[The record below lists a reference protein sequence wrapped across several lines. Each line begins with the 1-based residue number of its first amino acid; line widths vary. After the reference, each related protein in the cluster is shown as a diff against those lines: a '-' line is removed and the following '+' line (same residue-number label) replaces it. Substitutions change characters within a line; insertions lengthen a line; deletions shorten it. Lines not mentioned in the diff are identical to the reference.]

1 MQFLWIPRVGQS
13 GRLSIRCW
21 YHVLSGCNITIDE
34 DAKKAIKRYHCENIG
49 VLFYI
54 LTVASFGV
62 NDNSTS
68 SDFCR
73 LMIRLSP
80 CLLESVV
87 GVTGTPLGNSPLFA
101 DPVKS
106 RLHVESGSSVLCFR
120 PTSGC
125 PSRTRVLPYHP
136 ILDNTCNY
144 LQPRP
149 STTNSVPPLHTP
161 VPPSPHTPTQVH
173 GESTCCELVAWALTP
188 ALIRAVQAQQHTHR
202 RVITHAPVTPLACT
216 VCVAGTQAPCSLQ

>member
-13 GRLSIRCW
+13 VRLSIRCW

-73 LMIRLSP
+73 LMTRLSP
-80 CLLESVV
+80 CLLESV
-87 GVTGTPLGNSPLFA
+87 TGDKLQLLDTHLFKGELRNDHNLKTLRDLGL
-101 DPVKS
+101 
-106 RLHVESGSSVLCFR
+106 SV
-120 PTSGC
+120 
-125 PSRTRVLPYHP
+125 
-136 ILDNTCNY
+136 
-144 LQPRP
+144 
-149 STTNSVPPLHTP
+149 
-161 VPPSPHTPTQVH
+161 
-173 GESTCCELVAWALTP
+173 
-188 ALIRAVQAQQHTHR
+188 
-202 RVITHAPVTPLACT
+202 
-216 VCVAGTQAPCSLQ
+216 